1 MSQFFPS
8 DGQSTGVSASASVL
22 PMNVQ
27 DCISFRMDWFGLLAI
42 QGNLKS
48 LFCHDSLKASPLQH
62 SAFFIVKLSHLY
74 LTTGKTSI

>member
-27 DCISFRMDWFGLLAI
+27 DCISFRMDWFDLLAI

-48 LFCHDSLKASPLQH
+48 LFCHDSLKASPLRH
-62 SAFFIVKLSHLY
+62 SAFFTVQLSHPYCL
-74 LTTGKTSI
+74 LEKSKL